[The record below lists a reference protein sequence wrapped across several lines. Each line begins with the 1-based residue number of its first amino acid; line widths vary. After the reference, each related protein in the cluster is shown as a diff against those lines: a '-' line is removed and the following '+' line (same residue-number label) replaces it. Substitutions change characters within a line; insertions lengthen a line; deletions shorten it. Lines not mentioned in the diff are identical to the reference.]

1 MRKWKK
7 KERCVFNKLNFHLGF
22 IKIAMEIAMGK
33 FVSENNDISDHFY
46 SCD

>member
-7 KERCVFNKLNFHLGF
+7 NVFNKLNFHLGF

-46 SCD
+46 FCD